1 MDVIEKNQ
9 PFPYALQCSICG
21 GEVKRII
28 ITIFDVND
36 VRRLTT
42 HRCQN
47 CLRLFNKLDDID
59 ILIPHQKKEHEE

>member
-1 MDVIEKNQ
+1 MKVVEKNQ
-9 PFPYALQCSICG
+9 PFPYALQCMICG

-28 ITIFDVND
+28 ITLYEVND

-47 CLRLFNKLDDID
+47 CLRLFNKLDDVD
-59 ILIPHQKKEHEE
+59 ILIQNQTKEHEE